1 MSTDKNFTTVDFREK
16 SKPKGP
22 IKFQLQL
29 NEEQK
34 EAKNTILNNHIT
46 FVRGK
51 AGSGKT
57 LISCQ
62 VALDLLFRKE
72 VSRIIITRPTVSEE
86 NIGYLPGGIDEKLDP
101 WLQPIYQNFYAL
113 YNKEKIDKEI
123 AEGRIQILPMSYV
136 RGITFV
142 DSFVIADEIQNLT
155 HSQTEALLGRLGKG
169 SKMVLCGDIQ
179 QIDLKNKKHSGISFL
194 DLLNERVKGFA
205 IVTLLQNHRHEIVDH
220 ILDVYEEFKTQS

>member
-1 MSTDKNFTTVDFREK
+1 MNTTNNQQDIFKEK

-22 IKFQLQL
+22 IKFQIQL

-34 EAKNTILNNHIT
+34 EAKSIILNSAIT
-46 FVRGK
+46 VLKGK

-57 LISCQ
+57 LVSCQ
-62 VALDLLFRKE
+62 VALDQLFRKE
-72 VSRIIITRPTVSEE
+72 VSRIVITRPTVSEE
-86 NIGYLPGGIDEKLDP
+86 NLGYLPGGIDEKMDP

-113 YNKEKIDKEI
+113 YSKEKIDKEI

-169 SKMVLCGDIQ
+169 SKMVLCGDVQ
-179 QIDLKNKKHSGISFL
+179 QIDLKNKKHSGIEFL
-194 DLLNERVKGFA
+194 DVVAERVNGFS
-205 IVTLLQNHRHEIVDH
+205 IVVLKQNHRHEIVDK
-220 ILDVYEEFKTQS
+220 ILEVYEEVKL